1 MRLPDFWT
9 GLALAAFGLAI
20 ALIARGFPVPAGAAS
35 PRLFPTIIGAAMALM
50 GAAIALRGFRNAAD
64 FTMPEWLGKPRRMAL
79 MAYLPLAIIIFAL
92 IAPTYGTI
100 AVAVPIMIVHCMIYG
115 LKPLPAVAMGLFAG
129 TAIPLAFGELLGIP
143 LPYGVIEELL

>member
-9 GLALAAFGLAI
+9 GLAFGAFGLAI

-35 PRLFPTIIGAAMALM
+35 PRLFPTIIGAAMALI

-64 FTMPEWLGKPRRMAL
+64 FTIPEWLGNPRRIAL
-79 MAYLPLAIIIFAL
+79 MAYLPLAIIVFAL
-92 IAPTYGTI
+92 AAPTYGTI
-100 AVAVPIMIVHCMIYG
+100 AVAVPIMTVHCVIYG
-115 LKPLPAVAMGLFAG
+115 LNPLHAVVMGLVAG
-129 TAIPLAFGELLGIP
+129 TAIPLAFSELLGIP